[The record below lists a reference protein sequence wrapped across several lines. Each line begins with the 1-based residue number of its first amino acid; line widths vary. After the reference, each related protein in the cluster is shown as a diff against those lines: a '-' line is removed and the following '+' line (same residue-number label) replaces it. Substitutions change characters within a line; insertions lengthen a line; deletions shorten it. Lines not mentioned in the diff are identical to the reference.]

1 MTADGTYQ
9 PAGPD
14 VALRDGGA
22 IHIRP
27 IRPDDGERML
37 ALFHRFS
44 ERTVYFRFHGIP
56 HMTAE
61 AVHAFTQLDEHD
73 RYAFVAALSGDAD
86 APLVGVVRFARMPDP
101 TRAEMALVVEDAH
114 HGRGVGTALLRALAA
129 VALDRGITVF
139 DAYVLGENHA
149 MLDLLARERPDSS
162 TTTDG
167 VVTVRVPVGHFL
179 D

>member
-1 MTADGTYQ
+1 VTAERTHE
-9 PAGPD
+9 PAGAD
-14 VALRDGGA
+14 VTLRDGGT

-27 IRPDDGERML
+27 IRPDDDERML
-37 ALFHRFS
+37 ALFQRFS

-73 RYAFVAALSGDAD
+73 RYAFVAALCGDTD
-86 APLVGVVRFARMPDP
+86 APLVGVVRFARMRDP
-101 TRAEMALVVEDAH
+101 TRAEMALVVEDAYQ
-114 HGRGVGTALLRALAA
+114 GRGVGTALLRALAA